1 MSDDKLLIFK
11 IKEAIPKDSW
21 LSLFD
26 DKQLIKLHEMLKRGV
41 TNSEIIRTCQT
52 IFNIKKKATLQE
64 LLPDLVRF
72 RTKVLDDKSL
82 LVLEEAQKNKAAV
95 QLASKLKGLTSKVDA
110 FGRLSWLV
118 DQQTQRVM
126 KLLDI
131 EAKTLP
137 MDKTTDNIDMLN
149 KMLHNLLKA
158 QQELKIDDSNIIT
171 ADTQDKLKGLVE
183 GFKDDGETM
192 IEATHKLLTLA
203 EERSLIL
210 KLGEDGS
217 YSINAKNEEEK
228 EVVEVKN

>member
-1 MSDDKLLIFK
+1 MSDDKLLIIK
-11 IKEAIPKDSW
+11 IKEAIPKNSW

-52 IFNIKKKATLQE
+52 IFNVKKKATLQE

-72 RTKVLDDKSL
+72 RTKILDDKSL

-95 QLASKLKGLTSKVDA
+95 QLAGKLKGLTSKVDA

-118 DQQTQRVM
+118 DQQTQRVL
-126 KLLDI
+126 KLI
-131 EAKTLP
+131 EIESKTLP
-137 MDKTTDNIDMLN
+137 MDKTTDNIDILN
-149 KMLHNLLKA
+149 KMLHSLLKA
-158 QQELKIDDSNIIT
+158 QQELKLEDNTSIT
-171 ADTQDKLKGLVE
+171 IETQDKLRGLVE

-210 KLGEDGS
+210 KLDEDGS
-217 YSINAKNEEEK
+217 YSISNKNDDK
-228 EVVEVKN
+228 DLVEVKN

>member
-1 MSDDKLLIFK
+1 MSDDKLLIIK
-11 IKEAIPKDSW
+11 IKEAIPKNSW

-52 IFNIKKKATLQE
+52 IFNVKKKATLQE

-72 RTKVLDDKSL
+72 RTKILDDKSL

-95 QLASKLKGLTSKVDA
+95 QLAGKLKGLTSKVDA

-118 DQQTQRVM
+118 DQQTQRVL
-126 KLLDI
+126 KLI
-131 EAKTLP
+131 EIESKTLP
-137 MDKTTDNIDMLN
+137 MDKTTDNIDILN
-149 KMLHNLLKA
+149 KMLHSLLKA
-158 QQELKIDDSNIIT
+158 QQELKLEDNTSIT
-171 ADTQDKLKGLVE
+171 IETQDKLRGLVE

-210 KLGEDGS
+210 KLDEDGS
-217 YSINAKNEEEK
+217 YSISNKNDAKDL
-228 EVVEVKN
+228 VEVIN